1 MVGKQRIGDF
11 FVAQGLLD
19 RDTVEQLG
27 RERLLSQTRLAS
39 AAVQAGH
46 INKGQALEALNAYY
60 GYPTVDLDPIVI
72 EREVLQL
79 IPEKVAQEQLVLPI
93 GVEDR
98 NLLLG
103 MVNPMDQQVIEEV
116 SFATGLSV
124 RPHICLHEQLFQA
137 IESAYSNQDELYKG
151 PFAPGTD
158 ATVQIDT
165 AAVFKAESEEQE
177 ALITDPQSED
187 DGDTIIVEITET
199 PEKSVDKRTCVLVVE
214 DDPQIQHLIM
224 KTLEA
229 EGYRVVGASRGL
241 EALKLIKTKKPDLL
255 VLDAMLPEVHG
266 FEICRK
272 VKESRK
278 FGHVPVLMISAMYR
292 GWRIAEDITNTYG
305 VDSFLEKP
313 FRVADLREKVSN
325 LLAQEAAPK
334 PHELGQGAKEHFSAA
349 IQAFEKED
357 FAQAFTLL
365 RQAESEE
372 PFSSRIQFALGQVLE
387 KDAQSFQ
394 AMYHYERAIELD
406 PNLYA
411 AAQNLALLYQAKG
424 FKRKAVEMWERALL
438 SAPSEDVRNN
448 IKQHLVNIL

>member
-19 RDTVEQLG
+19 RDTVEKLG

-39 AAVQAGH
+39 AAVQAGYLS
-46 INKGQALEALNAYY
+46 KADALNALNSYY
-60 GYPTVDLDPIVI
+60 GYPSVDLDPIVI
-72 EREVLQL
+72 ERQVLKL
-79 IPEKVAQEQLVLPI
+79 IPEKVAQEQLVLPL

-124 RPHICLHEQLFQA
+124 RPHICLHEQLSQTIA
-137 IESAYSNQDELYKG
+137 KAYASDESVYKG
-151 PFAPGTD
+151 PFAPGVD
-158 ATVQIDT
+158 ATVQIDDPMVFQPT
-165 AAVFKAESEEQE
+165 AEDVEEDE
-177 ALITDPQSED
+177 
-187 DGDTIIVEITET
+187 DTIIVEVSTI
-199 PEKSVDKRTCVLVVE
+199 PEKPADKRQCILVVE

-229 EGYRVVGASRGL
+229 EGYRVIGASRGL
-241 EALKLIKTKKPDLL
+241 EALKLIKSKKPDLL

-272 VKESRK
+272 IKESRK

-305 VDSFLEKP
+305 VNAFLEKP
-313 FRVADLREKVSN
+313 FRVADLREKVTN
-325 LLAQEAAPK
+325 LLAEGKSQK
-334 PHELGQGAKEHFSAA
+334 PHELGQSAKEHFSAA

-357 FAQAFTLL
+357 FAEAFTQL

-394 AMYHYERAIELD
+394 AMYHYERSIELD

>member
-11 FVAQGLLD
+11 FVARGLLD
-19 RDTVEQLG
+19 RATVEKLG

-46 INKGQALEALNAYY
+46 VSKANALEALHTFY
-60 GYPTVDLDPIVI
+60 GYPSIDLDPIVI
-72 EREVLQL
+72 NREILKL
-79 IPEKVAQEQLVLPI
+79 IPKKVAQEQLILPLA
-93 GVEDR
+93 VENR

-124 RPHICLHEQLFQA
+124 RPHICLHGQLFQTIRRA
-137 IESAYSNQDELYKG
+137 YEESGKLYQG
-151 PFAPGTD
+151 PFAPRVD
-158 ATVQIDT
+158 STVQIENLSEIQPDDST
-165 AAVFKAESEEQE
+165 DADDENTVVIEIASPVQAASERR
-177 ALITDPQSED
+177 ACI
-187 DGDTIIVEITET
+187 
-199 PEKSVDKRTCVLVVE
+199 LVVE
-214 DDPQIQHLIM
+214 DDPQIQHLII
-224 KTLEA
+224 KSLEA
-229 EGYRVVGASRGL
+229 ENYRVVGASRGL

-255 VLDAMLPEVHG
+255 ILDAMLPEVHG

-272 VKESRK
+272 LKESRK

-292 GWRIAEDITNTYG
+292 GWRIAQDMTNTYG
-305 VDSFLEKP
+305 VDAFLEKP
-313 FRVADLREKVSN
+313 FRVAELRAKVAG
-325 LLAQEAAPK
+325 LLSQNTTPAP
-334 PHELGQGAKEHFSAA
+334 HQLGQDARRLFRAA
-349 IQAFEKED
+349 ISAFEAEN
-357 FAQAFTLL
+357 FREAFDRL
-365 RQAESEE
+365 RDAESEE

-411 AAQNLALLYQAKG
+411 AAQNLALLYQSKG

>member
-1 MVGKQRIGDF
+1 
-11 FVAQGLLD
+11 
-19 RDTVEQLG
+19 
-27 RERLLSQTRLAS
+27 
-39 AAVQAGH
+39 
-46 INKGQALEALNAYY
+46 
-60 GYPTVDLDPIVI
+60 
-72 EREVLQL
+72 
-79 IPEKVAQEQLVLPI
+79 
-93 GVEDR
+93 
-98 NLLLG
+98 
-103 MVNPMDQQVIEEV
+103 MDQQVIEEV

-124 RPHICLHEQLFQA
+124 RPHICLHEQLHQT
-137 IESAYSNQDELYKG
+137 IVKAYASDDETYKG
-151 PFAPGTD
+151 PFAPGVD
-158 ATVQIDT
+158 ATIQI
-165 AAVFKAESEEQE
+165 EETF
-177 ALITDPQSED
+177 AFTPSPED
-187 DGDTIIVEITET
+187 NDEHEDTIVVEVQNEV
-199 PEKSVDKRTCVLVVE
+199 EKSVDKRTCILVVE

-241 EALKLIKTKKPDLL
+241 EALKLIKSKKPDLL

-325 LLAQEAAPK
+325 LLARENATK
-334 PHELGQGAKEHFSAA
+334 PHELAENAREHFGLA
-349 IQAFEKED
+349 IKAFEQED
-357 FAQAFTLL
+357 FAEAFNCL
-365 RQAESEE
+365 RQAEAEE

-387 KDAQSFQ
+387 KTHKAFRQCTITKEPLSSIQ
-394 AMYHYERAIELD
+394 IS
-406 PNLYA
+406 YA
-411 AAQNLALLYQAKG
+411 AAQNLALLYQTKG

>member
-19 RDTVEQLG
+19 RDTVEKLG

-46 INKGQALEALNAYY
+46 ITKAQALEALHTYY
-60 GYPTVDLDPIVI
+60 GYPCVDLDPIVI
-72 EREVLQL
+72 ERQVLKL
-79 IPEKVAQEQLVLPI
+79 IPEKVALEQLVLPI
-93 GVEDR
+93 GVEER

-124 RPHICLHEQLFQA
+124 RPHICLHEQLHQT
-137 IESAYSNQDELYKG
+137 IVKAYASDDETYKG
-151 PFAPGTD
+151 PFAPGVD
-158 ATVQIDT
+158 ATIQI
-165 AAVFKAESEEQE
+165 EETF
-177 ALITDPQSED
+177 AFTPSPED
-187 DGDTIIVEITET
+187 NDEHEDTIVVEVQNEV
-199 PEKSVDKRTCVLVVE
+199 EKSVDKRTCILVVE

-241 EALKLIKTKKPDLL
+241 EALKLIKSKKPDLL

-313 FRVADLREKVSN
+313 SN
-325 LLAQEAAPK
+325 LLARENATK
-334 PHELGQGAKEHFSAA
+334 PHELAENAREHFGLA
-349 IQAFEKED
+349 IKAFEQED
-357 FAQAFTLL
+357 FAEAFNCL
-365 RQAESEE
+365 RQAEAEE

-411 AAQNLALLYQAKG
+411 AAQNLALLYQTKG

>member
-46 INKGQALEALNAYY
+46 ITKDQALSALHAYY
-60 GYPTVDLDPIVI
+60 GYPSVDLDTIEI

-137 IESAYSNQDELYKG
+137 IEAAYTTQDEIYKG

-158 ATVQIDT
+158 ATVQID
-165 AAVFKAESEEQE
+165 AAAMFRAEAEDADSQVS
-177 ALITDPQSED
+177 DPESHD
-187 DGDTIIVEITET
+187 DGDTIIVEVADMPET
-199 PEKSVDKRTCVLVVE
+199 TNDKRACILVVE

-313 FRVADLREKVSN
+313 FRVADLREKVST
-325 LLAQEAAPK
+325 LLRQEASPK
-334 PHELGQGAKEHFSAA
+334 PHELGKSAKEHFSSA
-349 IQAFEKED
+349 IQAFEQDD

-394 AMYHYERAIELD
+394 AMYHYERAMELD

>member
-19 RDTVEQLG
+19 RETVEQLG

-46 INKGQALEALNAYY
+46 ITKAQALAALHTYY
-60 GYPTVDLDPIVI
+60 GYPSIDLDPIVI
-72 EREVLQL
+72 ERQVLKL
-79 IPEKVAQEQLVLPI
+79 IPEKVALEQLVLPL

-124 RPHICLHEQLFQA
+124 RPHICLHEQLHQT
-137 IESAYSNQDELYKG
+137 IVKAYATEDETYKG
-151 PFAPGTD
+151 PFAPGVD
-158 ATVQIDT
+158 ATIQIDD
-165 AAVFKAESEEQE
+165 AIVFSPSPDDSEDHEDTIVVE
-177 ALITDPQSED
+177 VQSE
-187 DGDTIIVEITET
+187 
-199 PEKSVDKRTCVLVVE
+199 PEKVVDKRTCILVVE

-241 EALKLIKTKKPDLL
+241 EALKLIKSKKPDLL

-325 LLAQEAAPK
+325 LLARENAAK
-334 PHELGQGAKEHFSAA
+334 PHELAENAREHFSSA
-349 IQAFEKED
+349 IKAFEKED
-357 FAQAFTLL
+357 FAEAFNCL
-365 RQAESEE
+365 RQAEAEE

-411 AAQNLALLYQAKG
+411 AAQNLALLYQTKG